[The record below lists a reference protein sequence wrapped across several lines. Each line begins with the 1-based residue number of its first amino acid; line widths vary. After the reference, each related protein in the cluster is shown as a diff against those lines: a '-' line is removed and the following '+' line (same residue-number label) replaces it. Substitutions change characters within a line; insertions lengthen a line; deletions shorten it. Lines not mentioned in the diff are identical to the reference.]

1 MGLPDLEVEMVRKF
15 LDRKRCP
22 LSNLTRNT
30 NTTEMDSDNG
40 FHFTERGM
48 IPGNLTI
55 SKDWHLSFPQNF
67 RYHFVYRMLKEVS
80 PTNDVRVFQDKSLD
94 RLIAYAIKL
103 EGDAYENANSREEYR
118 ELIVEQ
124 IFKIQK
130 EQEEYHLK
138 RKEMQMQQKDD
149 PWIEPILGMG
159 GQPKDFSN
167 EKVNYKEI
175 LLARRKELFQT
186 RERDRVTAKAL
197 FLLKKQVEARRN
209 KEKTKDYDQTLNK
222 TEQMGN
228 ALNRVKRMMEE
239 KGILLAVNNLHFNQ
253 KTSPSELA
261 KSVRDSDPIEERR
274 YQVRREVATQRRNN
288 QLRAANLNR
297 GLVMDI
303 DCQEA
308 CESDQTFD
316 LTPLDEALPS
326 VSHCKRA
333 AGMKRR
339 TLKLQDVVMN
349 SMKENRFI
357 RLATAEFCSMNPTAP
372 GENR

>member
-1 MGLPDLEVEMVRKF
+1 MQMQQKDDPRLEPILGTNSTTTLSSIFGRK
-15 LDRKRCP
+15 
-22 LSNLTRNT
+22 
-30 NTTEMDSDNG
+30 
-40 FHFTERGM
+40 
-48 IPGNLTI
+48 
-55 SKDWHLSFPQNF
+55 
-67 RYHFVYRMLKEVS
+67 
-80 PTNDVRVFQDKSLD
+80 
-94 RLIAYAIKL
+94 A
-103 EGDAYENANSREEYR
+103 
-118 ELIVEQ
+118 
-124 IFKIQK
+124 
-130 EQEEYHLK
+130 
-138 RKEMQMQQKDD
+138 MQMQQKDD

-159 GQPKDFSN
+159 GQSKDFSN
-167 EKVNYKEI
+167 GNVNFKEI
-175 LLARRKELFQT
+175 MLARQKEFFKIGEHI
-186 RERDRVTAKAL
+186 RITAKAL
-197 FLLKKQVEARRN
+197 FFLQTRAEAQRN

-222 TEQMGN
+222 IEQMGS

-239 KGILLAVNNLHFNQ
+239 KGILFTANNLHFNQ

-297 GLVMDI
+297 RLVMDI

>member
-1 MGLPDLEVEMVRKF
+1 MGVADLEVEMVRKF
-15 LDRKRCP
+15 LDQKRCP

-40 FHFTERGM
+40 FHFTERGV

-55 SKDWHLSFPQNF
+55 SKDWHQSFTLSL
-67 RYHFVYRMLKEVS
+67 RYHFVYRMLIELS
-80 PTNDVRVFQDKSLD
+80 PTSDVAVFQDKSMD
-94 RLIAYAIKL
+94 HLIAYAIKV
-103 EGDAYENANSREEYR
+103 EGDAYENANSREEYH
-118 ELIVEQ
+118 ELSDEQ

-130 EQEEYHLK
+130 EQIEYHGK
-138 RKEMQMQQKDD
+138 RNEMQMQQKDD
-149 PWIEPILGMG
+149 PWIEPILDMV

-167 EKVNYKEI
+167 EKVNNNEI
-175 LLARRKELFQT
+175 LLRKQKVLFHMRESIKKATESLFNLQT
-186 RERDRVTAKAL
+186 RA
-197 FLLKKQVEARRN
+197 EAQRN
-209 KEKTKDYDQTLNK
+209 KEKTVDYDQTLNK
-222 TEQMGN
+222 IEEMKN
-228 ALNRVKRMMEE
+228 ALNRVKRVMDE
-239 KGILLAVNNLHFNQ
+239 KGIFLTANDLRFNQ
-253 KTSPSELA
+253 KTSLSELA
-261 KSVRDSDPIEERR
+261 QSIIDSDPVEKRR

-308 CESDQTFD
+308 CKSDQTFD

-349 SMKENRFI
+349 SMKEKRFI
-357 RLATAEFCSMNPTAP
+357 RLATAE
-372 GENR
+372 